1 MWSDWRT
8 KVHFT
13 LHIRGFSA
21 LPALGVPPLK
31 SEPPTHTHMHRLW
44 RKCIFAEL
52 CWARLFCCRAD
63 KQTAQEFFG
72 VSITTDPTHTRQ
84 DQPAAAAW
92 FPFFFYQLRVWLLPS
107 SPSRLKSW
115 KIDEQSE
122 RGAVSQ
128 VLWSANGSSRHILTG
143 PVSSWLNSYK
153 ILGSF
158 SLLILPSSSRRAAAV
173 RPPPFQHVFHNIF

>member
-1 MWSDWRT
+1 MCSDWRT

-21 LPALGVPPLK
+21 LLALNAPPH
-31 SEPPTHTHMHRLW
+31 THTHRLW
-44 RKCIFAEL
+44 QKCIFTKL

-72 VSITTDPTHTRQ
+72 VSVTTDPTHTRQ
-84 DQPAAAAW
+84 AQPAAAAW
-92 FPFFFYQLRVWLLPS
+92 FPFFFFYQLRVWLLPS

-153 ILGSF
+153 ILRSF
-158 SLLILPSSSRRAAAV
+158 SLLFLPSSSKRAAAV
-173 RPPPFQHVFHNIF
+173 WAPPFPHVFHNIF